1 MVWTSGW
8 LCETGSLRSC
18 FCVFHFTKVR
28 RATRGTQGKVD
39 KDDSSALYAARKLT
53 SRRRQRG
60 NNTRLLLFPRRVSR
74 SDPICVCGQDSNLQ
88 KKAVFVSLQQ
98 CASLENEFSWNH
110 FAANHFAEIKW
121 TAFIRKKMFIFILL
135 FQFSFAEEE
144 MILSRR
150 VGRVIEWNVFN

>member
-88 KKAVFVSLQQ
+88 KKPFLYRYNNALRWKMNSVEIILQQ
-98 CASLENEFSWNH
+98 TILQKSNERRSLEKKCSFLFYYFSLVLLKK
-110 FAANHFAEIKW
+110 KW
-121 TAFIRKKMFIFILL
+121 FFLVEL
-135 FQFSFAEEE
+135 VE
-144 MILSRR
+144 
-150 VGRVIEWNVFN
+150 